1 MEYLIRSRE
10 PFERLEAQIVG
21 ALERHGLA
29 VHRSFSLHSAT
40 QRERG
45 LASEGAG
52 GSPGFSVLWLY
63 SAGARRRPLALVTL
77 YQRQGRT
84 IFRMVPATAD
94 GSLPGVPETADLEA
108 ELIAVLVLDGLEI
121 CLGLDG
127 SRGCVDAHRVAD
139 GAPSEP
145 DRPLRSVD
153 RSPSQLPG
161 GDRSRLV
168 HRAE

>member
-1 MEYLIRSRE
+1 MEYLIRSGE
-10 PFERLEAQIVG
+10 PFERLEARIVV

-40 QRERG
+40 QGERRLAPEGTGG
-45 LASEGAG
+45 L
-52 GSPGFSVLWLY
+52 PGFSVLWLY
-63 SAGARRRPLALVTL
+63 SSGARRRPLALVTL

-84 IFRMVPATAD
+84 IFRMMPAAVD
-94 GSLPGVPETADLEA
+94 GSLPGIPETADLEA

-127 SRGCVDAHRVAD
+127 SRGCVDAIRVAD
-139 GAPSEP
+139 GGPGEP
-145 DRPLRSVD
+145 DRAPRSVD
-153 RSPSQLPG
+153 RNPSQVRG